1 MDDLQIQNLALQRSL
16 NVVGLGQG
24 QAKKSKPNKTPTPD
38 DASSTKDGLSVKEAK
53 NNDWIPTQAVRTILE
68 IRDKFEGVMNERCIS
83 RILYDLNNIWR
94 EIMRKENSAIKKRLT
109 SQIMDLKRQIVTK
122 QAFDKGELID
132 EIQRLKKELAFANK

>member
-1 MDDLQIQNLALQRSL
+1 M
-16 NVVGLGQG
+16 
-24 QAKKSKPNKTPTPD
+24 
-38 DASSTKDGLSVKEAK
+38 
-53 NNDWIPTQAVRTILE
+53 RTILE

>member
-1 MDDLQIQNLALQRSL
+1 
-16 NVVGLGQG
+16 
-24 QAKKSKPNKTPTPD
+24 
-38 DASSTKDGLSVKEAK
+38 
-53 NNDWIPTQAVRTILE
+53 
-68 IRDKFEGVMNERCIS
+68 MNERCIS